1 MPSRWLAALVALPL
15 AGPVCAQSVAT
26 EWDTRGVIDQML
38 ASLARL
44 KPVAAEMNPRD
55 WVNRGAPEA
64 YLAQHQQLEKEL
76 AYLGDA
82 AAVFSRQPEKLS
94 AGLDTLFRL
103 QLAQS
108 RLNSLVEGVRAYQN
122 PKLADLIQSLVGD
135 VQVASDRLRPILLDL
150 AQVKE
155 QEFAIADREAQ
166 RCRQALSKQPVT
178 PRKKPDPA
186 KPEPP
191 K

>member
-1 MPSRWLAALVALPL
+1 MHSRWLALLL
-15 AGPVCAQSVAT
+15 ASPVFAQSVAT
-26 EWDTRGVIDQML
+26 EWDTRGVIDQMMT
-38 ASLARL
+38 SVARL

-64 YLAQHQQLEKEL
+64 YLAQHQSLEQEIGDL
-76 AYLGDA
+76 AGA
-82 AAVFSRQPEKLS
+82 AAAFSRQPEKLS

-108 RLNSLVEGVRAYQN
+108 RLNSLIEGVRTYQN
-122 PKLADLIQSLVGD
+122 PRLADLIQSLGAE
-135 VQVASDRLRPILLDL
+135 VQVAADRLRPILLDL

-155 QEFAIADREAQ
+155 QEFVIADREAQ
-166 RCRQALSKQPVT
+166 RCRQSLSKQPVV
-178 PRKKPDPA
+178 PRKKIEAP